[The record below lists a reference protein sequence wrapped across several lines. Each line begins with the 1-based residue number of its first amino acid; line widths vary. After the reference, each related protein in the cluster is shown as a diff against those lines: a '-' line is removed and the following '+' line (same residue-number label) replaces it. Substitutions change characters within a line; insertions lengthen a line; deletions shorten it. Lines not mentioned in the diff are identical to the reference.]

1 MVTRQINFK
10 SWLTIGTL
18 FLFGVG
24 LYILFAPLIII
35 ALPFIIWSYF
45 DNLAFNRKYKDYL
58 QTISGTNFFCYNNR
72 TNSKDFIEKNIL
84 PTLTPDIKVIYLD
97 GKTPKSD
104 YDQGFI
110 SKALYSIKDRKGFPY
125 LLKISDGQ
133 LIDKSINNDFYN
145 TMNQNKDIGQLSK
158 KIISFYQTTWQW
170 RQR

>member
-1 MVTRQINFK
+1 M
-10 SWLTIGTL
+10 GAL
-18 FLFGVG
+18 FLCGVG
-24 LYILFAPLIII
+24 LYILFAPLLILF
-35 ALPFIIWSYF
+35 LPFIIYGYF
-45 DNLAFNRKYKDYL
+45 DNLVFNRKYNDYL

-104 YDQGFI
+104 YDQSFI

-158 KIISFYQTTWQW
+158 KIISFYQTT
-170 RQR
+170 